1 MGETKHQHL
10 VPVCYLANFG
20 INGNE
25 GRNSTVFYCDAFDSS
40 SYENPRIISV
50 NKFPVE
56 NCFYDIPLLDTNKKL
71 LEEFFCQIEG
81 EYSEQLKLILQY
93 VVAKREKTDALR
105 ILSTPDKNK
114 LAMQFALQ
122 IVRTR
127 VFRNHYQRIY
137 DTLSHAFLYAD
148 IPKYEKADFQRLHTN
163 ELLDFKMANFY
174 ANLLSDRNWVFLINH
189 TDLPFFTSDNPA
201 IFINNSRKNV
211 QNLSPASPETTFFI
225 PLSPQIAIEL
235 YSKSIL
241 KEAEK
246 FFDIY
251 KRETVRWYNMNLK
264 INSARFMM
272 SNQKDFSCLAESGGI
287 K

>member
-1 MGETKHQHL
+1 MGEAKHQHL

-56 NCFYDIPLLDTNKKL
+56 NCFYDIPQLDVNKKL
-71 LEEFFCQIEG
+71 LEEFFCHIEG
-81 EYSEQLKLILQY
+81 EYSKQLKLILQY
-93 VVAKREKTDALR
+93 AVAKRGKADALR
-105 ILSTPDKNK
+105 ILSTPDKNE
-114 LAMQFALQ
+114 LTAQFALQ

-127 VFRNHYQRIY
+127 VFRNHYQRVY
-137 DTLSHAFLYAD
+137 DTLSPAFLHAD

-163 ELLDFKMANFY
+163 ELLDFKMVNFY

-201 IFINNSRKNV
+201 IFINNCRKNV
-211 QNLSPASPETTFFI
+211 QDLSPASSETTFFI

-235 YSKSIL
+235 YSKNIL
-241 KEAEK
+241 KESEK

-251 KRETVRWYNMNLK
+251 KRETVRWYNINLK
-264 INSARFMM
+264 INSARFML
-272 SNQKDFSCLAESGGI
+272 SNQKDFSCLAESDGI

>member
-56 NCFYDIPLLDTNKKL
+56 NCFYDIPQLDTNKKL

-105 ILSTPDKNK
+105 ILLTPDKNK
-114 LAMQFALQ
+114 LAAQFALQ

-127 VFRNHYQRIY
+127 VFRNRYQRVH
-137 DTLSHAFLYAD
+137 DTLSHAFLHAD

-163 ELLDFKMANFY
+163 ELLRLTTANFY